1 MAIRAEYVQEREF
14 LRKEL
19 IDKKDRETMAMD
31 TSHMSPETKKCWKLE
46 RRDVMRRRLFHDDGP
61 SNTDCR
67 LPHPGNPWQMANG
80 WSCSKGSY
88 CTSVR
93 SASGI
98 ASPSLP
104 SGPPPAS
111 ASGGVVGSVEED
123 GEANINSLLGGMGG
137 GMPLVSNRTTLP
149 PSRQAQASCGE
160 GFFNYLCISQ
170 CPTFGLLDQ
179 TIGNINANANAA
191 ELSVI
196 GTVSVSGSRR
206 QVFFGQAP
214 STTVNDPNS
223 MAAAGPKW
231 AQKTITLPPQR
242 RGCHLITPQIVKE
255 IGQELSHFNCGLAHL
270 FLQHTTASLT
280 INENVDSDVRDDTET
295 FLNRIVPEGTSA
307 PWKHTLE
314 GSDDM
319 LGHIKSL
326 MFGCT
331 LTVPITNGK
340 LNMGPWQEINGETF
354 ADLPLRSCTRLQFL
368 VLEYVNWGIWL
379 CEHRDY
385 PTGRKVVVT
394 LNGI

>member
-1 MAIRAEYVQEREF
+1 ME
-14 LRKEL
+14 
-19 IDKKDRETMAMD
+19 
-31 TSHMSPETKKCWKLE
+31 E
-46 RRDVMRRRLFHDDGP
+46 RRDWKRCAR
-61 SNTDCR
+61 TC
-67 LPHPGNPWQMANG
+67 A
-80 WSCSKGSY
+80 KG
-88 CTSVR
+88 
-93 SASGI
+93 
-98 ASPSLP
+98 
-104 SGPPPAS
+104 
-111 ASGGVVGSVEED
+111 
-123 GEANINSLLGGMGG
+123 
-137 GMPLVSNRTTLP
+137 
-149 PSRQAQASCGE
+149 QCGE
-160 GFFNYLCISQ
+160 GFINDLCISQ
-170 CPTFGLLDQ
+170 SPTFGLLDQ
-179 TIGNINANANAA
+179 TIGNINANAA

-206 QVFFGQAP
+206 QVFFGRAP

-242 RGCHLITPQIVKE
+242 RDCHLITPQIVKE

-314 GSDDM
+314 AW
-319 LGHIKSL
+319 
-326 MFGCT
+326 
-331 LTVPITNGK
+331 VPITNGK
-340 LNMGPWQEINGETF
+340 LNMGPWQ
-354 ADLPLRSCTRLQFL
+354 
-368 VLEYVNWGIWL
+368 GIWL